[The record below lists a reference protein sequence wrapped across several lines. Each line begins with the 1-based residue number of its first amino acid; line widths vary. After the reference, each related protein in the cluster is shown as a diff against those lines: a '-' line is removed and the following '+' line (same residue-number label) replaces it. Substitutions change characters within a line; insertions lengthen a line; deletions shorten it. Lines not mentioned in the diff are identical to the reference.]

1 MYDKTEAII
10 AYQELR
16 FENFSKNQT
25 ERVQD

>member
-1 MYDKTEAII
+1 MHDKTEAIV

-25 ERVQD
+25 EGVQD